1 MGYALARNDVRL
13 HTQSVAWWKNLRK
26 IREAKGLKGVDLA
39 VLIGETPQRVSD
51 WENGRNP
58 HPRLDTLERLAAA
71 LKISVGE
78 LVAERFDPVRHSKEI
93 EQQVESAADSTT
105 PSSPTARPSEDTSA
119 GSVAASPRILDQ
131 DPIHD
136 LLELAAAASEIK
148 DYFDSLI
155 IASGD
160 QRGAR
165 GSDAMARTGT
175 SPHGPRVH
183 RADRKTP
190 SKGRRKR

>member
-1 MGYALARNDVRL
+1 MGYALARNVVRV
-13 HTQSVAWWKNLRK
+13 HTQPVAWWKNLRK

-78 LVAERFDPVRHSKEI
+78 LLAERIDLTRHTKEI
-93 EQQVESAADSTT
+93 EQQTESAAHPAT
-105 PSSPTARPSEDTSA
+105 PGGSTARPSEETSA
-119 GSVAASPRILDQ
+119 GSVAASPRILDH

-136 LLELAAAASEIK
+136 LLELAAAANEIK
-148 DYFDSLI
+148 DYFDGLI

-160 QRGAR
+160 QRGVS
-165 GSDAMARTGT
+165 GSDAVARTGT
-175 SPHGPRVH
+175 SPHGH
-183 RADRKTP
+183 RIHRTYRKTP